1 MAFIDK
7 NAIRLRVLEVYNELL
22 KKEIV
27 NNAEEFAKKCEF
39 PRSNFSDI
47 INGKRGVPVSLM
59 QKIIRAF
66 NVSPEYLYD
75 GEGKMFL
82 PKEKYEYVSRK
93 KVGLRGVS
101 LLEERNKER
110 KDEREE
116 MKSVPHYDIEATAGN
131 ETVIFEGK
139 ATQYIKEYIQ
149 VNAFSDC
156 ELVIDVRGNSM
167 YPKWCAGERVA
178 LKRIKDWSVIAY
190 GEAHVIVTGEQ
201 ILLKYIDPSPEKK
214 TWTLRSENPSHKPF
228 DVPQN
233 KVKHLFIVKGK
244 LVISQM

>member
-7 NAIRLRVLEVYNELL
+7 KAIRERILAIYYELL

-27 NNAEEFAKKCEF
+27 NNAVDFANKCDFNAPSFNE
-39 PRSNFSDI
+39 I
-47 INGKRGVPVSLM
+47 INDKRGVPPSLM
-59 QKIIRAF
+59 QKVVKHF
-66 NVSPEYLYD
+66 NVNPEYIYD
-75 GEGKMFL
+75 GNGKMFL
-82 PKEKYEYVSRK
+82 DKEKYELVTRK
-93 KVGLRGVS
+93 KTSLRGAS
-101 LLEERNKER
+101 LLAERIK
-110 KDEREE
+110 EREE
-116 MKSVPHYDIEATAGN
+116 TKSIPHYDIEATAGN
-131 ETVIFEGK
+131 EIIIFEGK
-139 ATQYIKEYIQ
+139 AQQYIKEYIQ
-149 VNAFSDC
+149 VGAFSDC

-167 YPKWCAGERVA
+167 YPKWCAGERIA

-190 GEAHVIVTGEQ
+190 GEAHVVVTGEQ